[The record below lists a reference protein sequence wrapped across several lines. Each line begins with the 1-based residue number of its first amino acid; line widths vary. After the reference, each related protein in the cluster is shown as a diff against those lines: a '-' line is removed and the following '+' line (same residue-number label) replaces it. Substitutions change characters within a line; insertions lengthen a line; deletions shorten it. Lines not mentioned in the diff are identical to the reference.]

1 MFHNH
6 TVVLLLLPQVWIVPV
21 NVAVARNEEPV
32 RVSDIHEIQSNN
44 NTLTAKIHVSTD
56 NRICQLQRIYCDYL
70 CSHCKNN
77 EKERIIFNNEE

>member
-32 RVSDIHEIQSNN
+32 RVSDTHQIHI
-44 NTLTAKIHVSTD
+44 STD
-56 NRICQLQRIYCDYL
+56 NRIRQLQRICRD
-70 CSHCKNN
+70 
-77 EKERIIFNNEE
+77 